1 MKKAKYATPDV
12 SVVKL
17 EQSSVLTAST
27 EQTTWEKDIDKFDMF
42 NQMN

>member
-1 MKKAKYATPDV
+1 MQKAKYKTPDV

-27 EQTTWEKDIDKFDMF
+27 EQTAWEKDIDKFDSSTK
-42 NQMN
+42 